1 VLSLTLIRPVLGLE
15 LWLGLSLYTALDVSS
30 ALTR

>member
-1 VLSLTLIRPVLGLE
+1 VLGLV